1 MLTRAMAKEL
11 GLVNAMQ
18 DELNQFVRNKF
29 WTLVPAPY
37 GKTIIGSKWVF
48 RNKRDETGIVIK
60 NKARLVAQ
68 GYNQQEGIDYDETF
82 APIARLVAIR
92 IFHAFA
98 TYMNFIVYQ
107 MDVKSAFLNGKLK
120 EEVYVEQPPGF
131 KSNEFPN
138 HIKQSE
144 GGVSINQE
152 KYVKD
157 LLKKY
162 DINGSSVKTSMVPP
176 NKLGLDLNGKAINKT
191 QYRGACQLLGSKL
204 VCGSAKKQQSVAMS
218 SADSEYVA
226 TAKFY
231 ANTLWIKSQLTDYDI
246 LYEKC
251 LRGKTDGHD
260 QISNKDAIILYYLAN
275 RVEVDFARLIW
286 EDIIHNLNKKTREKV
301 IPYPSVHNW
310 ALKPNQPERPPF
322 TDHMKA
328 ICNTV
333 VPMKSQ
339 APKTSLITDK
349 KVPQGKKSRAR
360 SELRR
365 KQSLKHI
372 SESKTKASKSKTG
385 QSDKETQSSSAKDK
399 IPSHYSASTPMVVE
413 MYKEAQQAASGL
425 ISLGATSEEG
435 AHPQL
440 SSGTN
445 LSVIVDKTKSVVD
458 GLKTTHTDL
467 GTNEESR
474 SDEISKKIKL
484 EDPSNLMQDTRSA
497 FFTHNSPQDE
507 PIIVSNESEEENT
520 KRYEDTHATS
530 HDEPE
535 DTSIPHPPS
544 PKSVQIQELMAQV
557 LLLQS
562 QKLKLEQQKEKAE
575 AEVAFL
581 KAQPLYP
588 DVNQLTELL
597 VTSLKPE
604 LSKLLASHDFT
615 SCLPTK
621 LKELP
626 SKITKL
632 SGNVKELKKHV
643 RDMEIELPGD
653 LKEIT
658 KKLDVNTNNV

>member
-1 MLTRAMAKEL
+1 MAEPSSQNPSSLNITPKEEPDTHERPESPNPFL
-11 GLVNAMQ
+11 HTDQ
-18 DELNQFVRNKF
+18 DEFTWRLLMAQ
-29 WTLVPAPY
+29 
-37 GKTIIGSKWVF
+37 II
-48 RNKRDETGIVIK
+48 
-60 NKARLVAQ
+60 Q
-68 GYNQQEGIDYDETF
+68 
-82 APIARLVAIR
+82 
-92 IFHAFA
+92 
-98 TYMNFIVYQ
+98 
-107 MDVKSAFLNGKLK
+107 
-120 EEVYVEQPPGF
+120 
-131 KSNEFPN
+131 
-138 HIKQSE
+138 
-144 GGVSINQE
+144 
-152 KYVKD
+152 
-157 LLKKY
+157 
-162 DINGSSVKTSMVPP
+162 
-176 NKLGLDLNGKAINKT
+176 
-191 QYRGACQLLGSKL
+191 
-204 VCGSAKKQQSVAMS
+204 
-218 SADSEYVA
+218 
-226 TAKFY
+226 
-231 ANTLWIKSQLTDYDI
+231 
-246 LYEKC
+246 C

-286 EDIIHNLNKKTREKV
+286 EDIIHNLNKKTREKT
-301 IPYPSVHNW
+301 ITINPLYSSAVHNW

-349 KVPQGKKSRAR
+349 KVPQDKKSRAR
-360 SELRR
+360 SGLRR

-399 IPSHYSASTPMVVE
+399 IPSHHSASTPMVVE
-413 MYKEAQQAASGL
+413 IGMD
-425 ISLGATSEEG
+425 EG
-435 AHPQL
+435 TQNYLLDHIFA
-440 SSGTN
+440 GTN

-484 EDPSNLMQDTRSA
+484 EDPSNLMQDTRST
-497 FFTHNSPQDE
+497 FFTYNSPQDE

-615 SCLPTK
+615 SCLP
-621 LKELP
+621 
-626 SKITKL
+626 
-632 SGNVKELKKHV
+632 N
-643 RDMEIELPGD
+643 
-653 LKEIT
+653 
-658 KKLDVNTNNV
+658 